1 MGQSYLGT
9 GAARNILEKGGK
21 NGILGAMNPVIRLR
35 QMALL
40 LGDVIVLY
48 AALWATL
55 VGRYGTALG
64 TAVSRDHFEPFSIL
78 FPFWIASFYINNLYD
93 LRRLKNGAA
102 FLKNLAGAVT
112 ASTVIS
118 AVFFYLT
125 TDYGIAPK
133 TNLFI
138 FLVFAFAFMCVWRSA
153 YNRILRRVAPRTEV
167 AMIGETSVMQEI
179 AQAIREN
186 PQLGYRMTDSVK
198 DAELVIVPPS
208 AGEEGKMAKRIYE
221 LATAGIEVT
230 DSASFYEQVFKR
242 LPIEELEPAWF
253 LGHVANR
260 RTIYD
265 FVRTPVEMFCAL
277 ALAIVLSP
285 LLILI
290 GLAVKLT
297 SRGPAIFRQVRVG
310 EYGKPFTLYKFRSMI
325 ANSPDGSAEA
335 GTGAVWKTA
344 NDPRFTKVGRILE
357 RTHLDELPQLLNIM
371 KGEASFVGPRPERP
385 AFVAKLEEKIPYYG
399 LRHLMKPGIAG
410 WAQLNYKYGASEEDA
425 YEKLRYDL
433 YYLKNRSLWLDLSVI
448 LKTAKLFIAKN
459 P

>member
-1 MGQSYLGT
+1 
-9 GAARNILEKGGK
+9 
-21 NGILGAMNPVIRLR
+21 MNPVIRLR
-35 QMALL
+35 QIALF
-40 LGDVIVLY
+40 LGDIAVLY
-48 AALWATL
+48 GALWATL

-64 TAVSRDHFEPFSIL
+64 TPVSRDHFEPFSIL
-78 FPFWIASFYINNLYD
+78 FPFWIALFYINNLYD

-102 FLKNLAGAVT
+102 FLKNLAGAIAAGAAV
-112 ASTVIS
+112 S
-118 AVFFYLT
+118 AIFFYLA

-138 FLVFAFAFMCVWRSA
+138 FIVFAFAFMYAWRSMF
-153 YNRILRRVAPRTEV
+153 NRILRRTVPRTAV
-167 AMIGETSVMQEI
+167 AMLGETAVMREI
-179 AQAIREN
+179 AQAIKDN
-186 PQLGYRMTDSVK
+186 PQFGYRMTDGI
-198 DAELVIVPPS
+198 DNAELVIVPPT
-208 AGEEGKMAKRIYE
+208 AGESGAMAKRVYT
-221 LATAGIEVT
+221 LATQGIEVT
-230 DSASFYEQVFKR
+230 DSASFYEQIFKR
-242 LPIEELEPAWF
+242 LPIDELEPAWF

-265 FVRTPVEMFCAL
+265 FVRAPIEMACAL
-277 ALAIVLSP
+277 ILAIALSP
-285 LLILI
+285 LLVLIAILI
-290 GLAVKLT
+290 KLT

-325 ANSPDGSAEA
+325 ANTPDGSAEA
-335 GTGAVWKTA
+335 STGAVWKTA
-344 NDPRFTKVGRILE
+344 NDPRFTKIGRLLE

-385 AFVAKLEEKIPYYG
+385 AFVATLEEKIPYYG

-433 YYLKNRSLWLDLSVI
+433 YYLKNRSLSLDLSVI
-448 LKTAKLFIAKN
+448 VKTAKLFIVKN

>member
-1 MGQSYLGT
+1 
-9 GAARNILEKGGK
+9 
-21 NGILGAMNPVIRLR
+21 MNLVIRLR
-35 QMALL
+35 QIALL
-40 LGDVIVLY
+40 IGDIAVLY
-48 AALWATL
+48 GALWATL

-64 TAVSRDHFEPFSIL
+64 TAVSRGHFEPFSIL

-93 LRRLKNGAA
+93 LRRLKNGPA
-102 FLKNLAGAVT
+102 FLKNLGGAVT
-112 ASTVIS
+112 AGAAIS
-118 AVFFYLT
+118 AIFFYLV

-138 FLVFAFAFMCVWRSA
+138 FLIFAFALMWAWRSVF
-153 YNRILRRVAPRTEV
+153 NRILRHTVSRTEV
-167 AMIGETSVMQEI
+167 AMMGETEVMKEI
-179 AQAIREN
+179 ARAITDN
-186 PQLGYRMTDSVK
+186 PQFGYRMTDELK
-198 DAELVIVPPS
+198 HAELVIVPPS
-208 AGEEGKMAKRIYE
+208 AGESGKMAKRIYE
-221 LATAGIEVT
+221 LAKRGVEVT
-230 DSASFYEQVFKR
+230 DSASFYEQIFKR
-242 LPIEELEPAWF
+242 LPIEELEPVWF

-265 FVRTPVEMFCAL
+265 FVRTPIEIFFAIV
-277 ALAIVLSP
+277 LAIILSP
-285 LLILI
+285 LLLLI
-290 GLAVKLT
+290 GTAVRLT
-297 SRGPAIFRQVRVG
+297 SKGPAIFRQVRVG
-310 EYGKPFTLYKFRSMI
+310 EHGQPFTLYKFRSMI

-344 NDPRFTKVGRILE
+344 NDPRFTKIGRILE

-371 KGEASFVGPRPERP
+371 RGEASFVGPRPERP
-385 AFVAKLEEKIPYYG
+385 SFVATLEEKIPYYA

-448 LKTAKLFIAKN
+448 LKTAKLFIVKN